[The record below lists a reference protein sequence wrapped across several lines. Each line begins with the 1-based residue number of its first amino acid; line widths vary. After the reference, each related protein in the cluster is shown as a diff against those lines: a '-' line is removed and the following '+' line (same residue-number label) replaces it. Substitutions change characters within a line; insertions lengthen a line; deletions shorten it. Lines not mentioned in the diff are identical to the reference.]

1 MFAFPANGELR
12 IAFVPFKVHIS
23 FHEGQRLTVK
33 VVEGENAGFM
43 DTVGYQAIRV
53 REDIVVLSWQEHIGS
68 TIVHVLD
75 FANDRTHIRNVGE
88 GRLFAAVRNA
98 ACPFRRD
105 GLRANERDVRLWPLA
120 DISKPSV
127 NVCFRGAKRSQF

>member
-75 FANDRTHIRNVGE
+75 FANDRTHIYVTSEKG
-88 GRLFAAVRNA
+88 GFLQQS
-98 ACPFRRD
+98 
-105 GLRANERDVRLWPLA
+105 GTLRAR
-120 DISKPSV
+120 SV
-127 NVCFRGAKRSQF
+127 EMA